1 MHPTNNRIIAL
12 KSLKYKKF
20 AKGCHRQA
28 SGQSNAT
35 ASATQNTIPHRKNST
50 TFFETSYQQYLRQ
63 NHGLSVLEGAAHREG
78 AAQATQQT
86 VQPHMVMGANTNY
99 IAVDDALHD
108 TDVYPHT
115 AANVPTPN
123 NNSATAPGHNY
134 MTSHHYS
141 NDITINQTLR
151 YYSTVAP
158 TPSGQNTMAAAAAA
172 AAAANNNSAP
182 KEAMLTA
189 TPHDEYAQA
198 WPEDTEENLNPETY
212 LRTHIEQINTCYS
225 TKQYARIHAL
235 YQSLKRNGLTVPLD
249 TYEKIIDSFAR
260 RAFDS
265 NNRNLDEKMF
275 SLLNC
280 YHDIVNSKLKPSTR
294 IYNTVLLQ
302 IFRNSIVA
310 FEANNQNGLDF
321 FKIGSQLFHTVIKNN
336 RLKSEVINHYLL
348 ALNIYSGAPFK
359 YFSMNEQQNS
369 TALVPNLDAF
379 KATVINGCAT
389 FKKDSFYFISLI
401 NLAKITNNLPFLKEL
416 YQEFLLLLP
425 LDTSITL
432 KSDQFEIYSMFITG
446 FLETGELKLSSKIFE
461 NVINEIKLKNGMSD
475 NIQLVLSN
483 YLISLSK
490 MDAQKAY
497 SLWSNFKKLS
507 WVPEFSYDFYL
518 QMMANSFHDWTL
530 TKKIYEYIFPMDRVF
545 HNKARLT
552 TTTSEI
558 NLSSYLLY
566 PIHTEV
572 ILNSLMNYAIQLN
585 DQEVVFKLLEESQI
599 KEFAFDINLY
609 PYIFNFMSETNCSS
623 AYMQRVI
630 EKHGDM
636 IVADNV
642 EKHNYVNMLMFLTAI
657 TDASRNSEVLESIV
671 NMKFF
676 STICKNVEFT
686 PENINN
692 QAPLYN
698 GLRVLLDE
706 MWRLPKRVE
715 TYPLF
720 LEIQASLIIR
730 LFDFDTYVP
739 TEENK
744 FTSNSEFD
752 AFKTGLLERFE
763 TMATNFNR
771 LSLDP
776 NSVSHTVSQAVRL
789 TAVPE
794 EVIDYFSNPGDWDK
808 SYPLS
813 LGSQI
818 RNAPATGIQEF
829 ENLSRDGYCFDYDT
843 YKELIRHRHINEEI
857 IAKSFGFVSQ
867 GDTDGMKYLANLLVG
882 HIPAGKIEKFFFSS
896 KKKQLISSFD
906 SSYNFQKS
914 ILPYLKDSSLTK
926 IIKNLK
932 SSTIIS
938 QLLPMLKFP
947 DNFKSIT
954 VQAEFKQSIDLLYEK
969 LFEGREYESIVE
981 FNELCPVL
989 NLNILLKSCIR
1000 AGDEQLYLSLLS
1012 KFRSSLTPETLLE
1025 VQCEY
1030 LLDHLKFQEVIKE
1043 CKKADGSIESSKSG
1057 DYYSFAVFL
1066 KSFFNNSVDI
1076 GRIPENTLQF
1086 ANNLSSFN
1094 NFAEAM
1100 AYYNQNAHLLGH
1112 PLTKIE
1118 SQKIDSIIIEQMI
1131 NNLVDAS
1138 HLILNNHNTEG
1149 LTFDQVDVVNKF
1161 QQKLKT
1167 FFHFKAFLKSQ
1178 SFSLS
1183 GIQKL
1188 IDVWQNVEPYS
1199 IDAFF
1204 NNLIETIYLKPDTL
1218 SNTLML
1224 TNDLTWNFNRGTLRQ
1239 VLASITKVYETQ
1251 GDLTKIDKAQQFNTF
1266 ITQQSH

>member
-20 AKGCHRQA
+20 AKGCQRQA
-28 SGQSNAT
+28 S
-35 ASATQNTIPHRKNST
+35 ASATNPTQNNAIPHKKSST

-63 NHGLSVLEGAAHREG
+63 NHGLSVLDGAAHRDG
-78 AAQATQQT
+78 PAQTAQQT

-99 IAVDDALHD
+99 TAVDEALHD
-108 TDVYPHT
+108 TDMLQQQHQGGAQHT
-115 AANVPTPN
+115 AT
-123 NNSATAPGHNY
+123 GHNY
-134 MTSHHYS
+134 LTTHHYN

-151 YYSTVAP
+151 YYSTVVSTPNAQGSVAP
-158 TPSGQNTMAAAAAA
+158 VNV
-172 AAAANNNSAP
+172 SAP
-182 KEAMLTA
+182 APRDISANVVAVPTQAGTGREEFA
-189 TPHDEYAQA
+189 EA
-198 WPEDTEENLNPETY
+198 WPEDTEQDLNPQTY
-212 LRTHIEQINTCYS
+212 LKTHIEQIDACY
-225 TKQYARIHAL
+225 TAKQYARIHAL

-260 RAFDS
+260 RSFDS
-265 NNRNLDEKMF
+265 NNKNLDEKMF

-280 YHDIVNSKLKPSTR
+280 YHDIVNSKLKPTTR

-336 RLKSEVINHYLL
+336 RLSREVLNYYML

-369 TALVPNLDAF
+369 TALVPNLDVF
-379 KATVINGCAT
+379 KATVINNCAT
-389 FKKDSFYFISLI
+389 YKKDSFYFISLI
-401 NLAKITNNLPFLKEL
+401 NLAKLTNNLPFLKEL
-416 YQEFLLLLP
+416 YQEFLLVLP
-425 LDTSITL
+425 IDSSATL
-432 KSDQFEIYSMFITG
+432 KNDQFEIYSMFITG
-446 FLETGELKLSSKIFE
+446 FLETGELKLSNKIFE
-461 NVINEIKLKNGMSD
+461 NVINEIKMKNGMSQ

-483 YLISLSK
+483 YLVSLSK
-490 MDAQKAY
+490 LDAQRAY
-497 SLWSNFKKLS
+497 TLWSNFKRLS

-530 TKKIYEYIFPMDRVF
+530 TKKIYDYIFPMERVF

-552 TTTSEI
+552 TTTDEL

-585 DQEVVFKLLEESQI
+585 DQDVAFKLLEESQI

-609 PYIFNFMSETNCSS
+609 PYIFKFMTSTNCSP
-623 AYMQRVI
+623 AYMLRVI
-630 EKHGDM
+630 QKQGEM
-636 IVADNV
+636 IVNDNV
-642 EKHNYVNMLMFLTAI
+642 QKHNYSNMLMFLTAI
-657 TDASRNSEVLESIV
+657 TDATRNTTLLENV
-671 NMKFF
+671 VTMQFV

-698 GLRVLLDE
+698 GLRVLLDV
-706 MWRLPKRVE
+706 MWGLPKRVE

-744 FTSNSEFD
+744 FTNNSQFD
-752 AFKTGLLERFE
+752 EFKTTLLERFE

-771 LSLDP
+771 LNLDP

-789 TAVPE
+789 TALPE
-794 EVIDYFSNPGDWDK
+794 EVIEYFSNPGDWDK
-808 SYPLS
+808 SYPLA

-818 RNAPATGIQEF
+818 RNSPATGIKEF
-829 ENLSRDGYCFDYDT
+829 ENLARDGYCFDYDT
-843 YKELIRHRHINEEI
+843 YKELIRHKHINKEI
-857 IAKSFGFVSQ
+857 IAKSFSFISQ
-867 GDTDGMKYLANLLVG
+867 DDTEELKYLANLLVG
-882 HIPAGKIEKFFFSS
+882 KIPAENIEKFLVFSGDDVS
-896 KKKQLISSFD
+896 TPSFERY
-906 SSYNFQKS
+906 YNFQKS
-914 ILPYLKDSSLTK
+914 LLPYLKDKSLTK
-926 IIKNLK
+926 IIMNLK
-932 SSTIIS
+932 TTTIAP
-938 QLLPMLKFP
+938 QLINMLKFP
-947 DNFKSIT
+947 DKFKSIT
-954 VQAEFKQSIDLLYEK
+954 VQAEFKQSIDLLYER
-969 LFEGREYESIVE
+969 LFEEKEYENILK
-981 FNELCPVL
+981 FNEVCPVL
-989 NLNILLKSCIR
+989 NLNILLKSAIR
-1000 AGDEQLYLSLLS
+1000 AGDEQTFQTLLA
-1012 KFRSSLTPETLLE
+1012 KFKTSLTPEKLLE
-1025 VQCEY
+1025 VNCEY
-1030 LLDHLKFQEVIKE
+1030 LLDHLKMDEVIQE
-1043 CKKADGSIESSKSG
+1043 CNKTANTIDSSKNG
-1057 DYYSFAVFL
+1057 DYYSFAIFL

-1086 ANNLSSFN
+1086 ANNLSSFTS
-1094 NFAEAM
+1094 FTEAM
-1100 AYYNQNAHLLGH
+1100 TYYNQNSKLLGDQMNA
-1112 PLTKIE
+1112 KK
-1118 SQKIDSIIIEQMI
+1118 SQQVNRIIIEQML
-1131 NNLVDAS
+1131 NNLADAS

-1149 LTFDQVDVVNKF
+1149 LEFDQMEVVNKF
-1161 QQKLKT
+1161 QMKLKT
-1167 FFHFKAFLKSQ
+1167 FFRFKAFLKSQ

-1188 IDVWQNVEPYS
+1188 IDVWQNVEPFS

-1204 NNLIETIYLKPDTL
+1204 NNLIETIYLKPDSL
-1218 SNTLML
+1218 SNTLSL
-1224 TNDLTWNFNRGTLRQ
+1224 TDDLTWRFNPGALRQ
-1239 VLASITKVYETQ
+1239 VLTDITKVYETE
-1251 GDLTKIDKAQQFNTF
+1251 GDLSKIDKVQQFNTF